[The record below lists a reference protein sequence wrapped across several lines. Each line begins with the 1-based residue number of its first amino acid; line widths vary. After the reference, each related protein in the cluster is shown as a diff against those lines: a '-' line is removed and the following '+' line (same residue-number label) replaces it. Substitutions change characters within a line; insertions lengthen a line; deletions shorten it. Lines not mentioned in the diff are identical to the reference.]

1 MERCEEQY
9 HSRGQRRPY
18 QPLVPQAPPPRM
30 PVALRLAAALRS
42 PDEPPLVPNT
52 AWEEGEV
59 LAVVVEE
66 EGVAMAG
73 TK

>member
-1 MERCEEQY
+1 
-9 HSRGQRRPY
+9 
-18 QPLVPQAPPPRM
+18 M